1 MDYYSAIKRNEILYV
16 TLYMN
21 LKDIMLSEISQTQMD
36 KYCMSPLKVSRIAKF
51 TEIESRI
58 EVSRSYKRKG
68 YCLGH
73 IELLFKMIKKVLEMG
88 IGGGCPTLKVLNA
101 AEMHS

>member
-16 TLYMN
+16 TSYMN
-21 LKDIMLSEISQTQMD
+21 LKDIMLSEISQTQTD
-36 KYCMSPLKVSRIAKF
+36 IYCMIPLKVSRIAKF

-73 IELLFKMIKKVLEMG
+73 IELLFKMIKKF
-88 IGGGCPTLKVLNA
+88 
-101 AEMHS
+101 